1 VVVEHAGS
9 RVSGVVLYDD
19 EMAVGFGDGMF
30 AVPLAALW
38 A

>member
-1 VVVEHAGS
+1 MVVEDAGS
-9 RVSGVVLYDD
+9 RVSGVVLYDG

-30 AVPLAALW
+30 AVPLAVLW

>member
-1 VVVEHAGS
+1 
-9 RVSGVVLYDD
+9 VVLYDG

-30 AVPLAALW
+30 AVPLAVLW